1 MSLRIMPNLL
11 LAVLMTCCLPA
22 AAATTVADCSPLCG
36 LWHLEPEASD
46 PLDSALDA
54 AFAKFKAPRPKR
66 MKEGNADNIQSMARA
81 DDEAAQ
87 GPVYER
93 PLAQEL
99 REAVSRTLA
108 PPRTLELSHAGR
120 DILVSIDGRKPVR
133 LTPGA
138 PHSRTDSEGTAEI
151 EVAWSQGQLTVSE
164 TYDRRRKYIRRLAL
178 RPSDGVMVLTQQIV
192 RPGLPEV
199 TMRSIYRRPAIE
211 SAG

>member
-1 MSLRIMPNLL
+1 MPNLV
-11 LAVLMTCCLPA
+11 LAVLLTCSLPA
-22 AAATTVADCSPLCG
+22 AGATAPDCSPLCG

-46 PLDSALDA
+46 PLDTALNA
-54 AFAKFKAPRPKR
+54 AFAKFKAPRAKR
-66 MKEGNADNIQSMARA
+66 IDEGSDGNIKSMARA

-93 PLAQEL
+93 PLADEL
-99 REAVSRTLA
+99 REAVSRTLT
-108 PPRTLELSHAGR
+108 PPRTLELSFAGK

-151 EVAWSQGQLTVSE
+151 EVAWAKGQLTVSE
-164 TYDRRRKYIRRLAL
+164 SYDRKRKYIRRLAL
-178 RPSDGVMVLTQQIV
+178 RSTDGVMVLTQQIV

-199 TMRSIYRRPAIE
+199 IMHSIYRRPAIE
-211 SAG
+211 SGG

>member
-1 MSLRIMPNLL
+1 MPNLL
-11 LAVLMTCCLPA
+11 LAVLLTCCLPA
-22 AAATTVADCSPLCG
+22 AAATTAQDCNPLCG
-36 LWHLEPEASD
+36 LWQLEPESSD
-46 PLDSALDA
+46 PLATALDS
-54 AFAKFKAPRPKR
+54 AFAKFKSPRPKR
-66 MKEGNADNIQSMARA
+66 IDEGSDGNIRSMARA

-93 PLAQEL
+93 PLADEL
-99 REAVSRTLA
+99 REAVTRTLT
-108 PPRTLELSHAGR
+108 PPRTLELSVAGK

-151 EVAWSQGQLTVSE
+151 EVAWAQGQLTVSE
-164 TYDRRRKYIRRLAL
+164 TYDRKRRYIRRLAL

>member
-1 MSLRIMPNLL
+1 MSPRIVPNLL
-11 LAVLMTCCLPA
+11 LAVLLVCSLPA
-22 AAATTVADCSPLCG
+22 AGATTALDCSPLCG
-36 LWHLEPEASD
+36 LWHLEPEGSD
-46 PLDSALDA
+46 PLDTALDT
-54 AFAKFKAPRPKR
+54 AFAKFKAPRAKR
-66 MKEGNADNIQSMARA
+66 IDEGADGNIRSMARA

-87 GPVYER
+87 GLVYER
-93 PLAQEL
+93 PLAEEL

-108 PPRTLELSHAGR
+108 PPKTLELSFAGK

-151 EVAWSQGQLTVSE
+151 EVAWAQGQLTVSE
-164 TYDRRRKYIRRLAL
+164 TYDRKRRYIRKLAL

-199 TMRSIYRRPAIE
+199 VMRSIYRRPGIE
-211 SAG
+211 SGG

>member
-1 MSLRIMPNLL
+1 MPNLL
-11 LAVLMTCCLPA
+11 LAVLLTCSLPA
-22 AAATTVADCSPLCG
+22 AGAIAPDCSPLCG
-36 LWHLEPEASD
+36 LWHLEPEAGD

-66 MKEGNADNIQSMARA
+66 FEAGAPDNLKAMTRA

-87 GPVYER
+87 GAVYDR
-93 PLAQEL
+93 PLAEEL
-99 REAVSRTLA
+99 REAVTRTLN
-108 PPRTLELSHAGR
+108 PPRTLELSFAGK

-151 EVAWSQGQLTVSE
+151 EVAWNQGQLTVSE
-164 TYDRRRKYIRRLAL
+164 TYDRKRKYIRRLAL

-199 TMRSIYRRPAIE
+199 TMRSIYRRPALNP
-211 SAG
+211 GVDPG

>member
-1 MSLRIMPNLL
+1 MPNLL
-11 LAVLMTCCLPA
+11 LAVLLTCCLPA
-22 AAATTVADCSPLCG
+22 AAAATAQDCNPLCG
-36 LWHLEPEASD
+36 LWHLEPESSD
-46 PLDSALDA
+46 PLATALDA
-54 AFAKFKAPRPKR
+54 AFAKFKSPRPKR
-66 MKEGNADNIQSMARA
+66 IDEGSDGNIRSMARA

-93 PLAQEL
+93 PLADEL
-99 REAVSRTLA
+99 REAVTRTLT
-108 PPRTLELSHAGR
+108 PPRTLELSVAGK

-151 EVAWSQGQLTVSE
+151 EVAWDQGQLTVSE
-164 TYDRRRKYIRRLAL
+164 TYDRKRRYIRRLAL

-199 TMRSIYRRPAIE
+199 TMRSIYRRPGIE